1 MFGHVVDDDDVLVRV
16 PSPSPRWRDWTLT
29 SEPSGRIRSLATS
42 TLSVRL
48 FGQWEFVPPRKT
60 ITLLK
65 CVQTTNGKWA
75 QLSERIHTS
84 TLWEVWHC
92 EMEKCNEVWPM
103 WFRGI
108 PLEFTGRARMQ
119 GCSKVLTL
127 CNEVRRHRRLLLTLL
142 HSPLYGIALCLYL
155 CIHNCIITLVHLH
168 FCICICIFVFIH
180 LCLCNK
186 VRRHRRPLLALPHP
200 RRQQLLAQALFSWRW
215 EQFFNFDRKYWIWMN
230 IEYQWILNMDLYLD
244 ILNIDCEDLG

>member
-1 MFGHVVDDDDVLVRV
+1 MDQVGLGLLVFCVLALTMVCSVMTKRARRRTC
-16 PSPSPRWRDWTLT
+16 RWRWWCPSASSQPESQVVRLDFDIGAFGEDSLAGNFDTL
-29 SEPSGRIRSLATS
+29 RSLIWTMGVCTTEENYH
-42 TLSVRL
+42 TLEMCS
-48 FGQWEFVPPRKT
+48 
-60 ITLLK
+60 
-65 CVQTTNGKWA
+65 A
-75 QLSERIHTS
+75 QMELSERIHTS
-84 TLWEVWHC
+84 TFWEVWHC

-155 CIHNCIITLVHLH
+155 CIHNCVITLVHLH
-168 FCICICIFVFIH
+168 FCICICVFVFIH

-215 EQFFNFDRKYWIWMN
+215 
-230 IEYQWILNMDLYLD
+230 
-244 ILNIDCEDLG
+244 